1 MTSTNIDYVDTYFE
15 FPTLTKIHGEPT
27 YFQLKELKNE
37 LKSNASSV
45 TTDLGGGAN
54 GHLGLV
60 LTPAEYNAV
69 SATAYNRPTH
79 PGNLNIA
86 AGTAQHE
93 ATRLRNEHKEAV
105 RLFRETIDVEKA
117 LIKQVVAA
125 LEPKY
130 LKSLRNAN
138 SNAITRPL
146 HEVLD
151 YLFTKYGVVNADT
164 LMDIEDKV
172 KTMEYSLSDP
182 LIVMFNEIEE
192 LERLGIAATNPYREM
207 QLVQIGLKII
217 KNTNDIEDAINKW
230 YSRPAAEHTWNNF
243 KNHFEDAREL
253 LKKVRGE
260 NMQTSSFQQANYVA
274 NEVSARIARTQESI
288 LQAFAAQ
295 QQTMAEQ
302 QTAMTAATE
311 RNEEVNAATTE
322 STQLAILQLLKA
334 IKDEMKTTNP
344 VRTPRRKFYC
354 WTHGGCNHQSSE
366 CRNKKDG
373 HQDNATFRD
382 KKGGSTKGC
391 TNA

>member
-1 MTSTNIDYVDTYFE
+1 
-15 FPTLTKIHGEPT
+15 
-27 YFQLKELKNE
+27 
-37 LKSNASSV
+37 
-45 TTDLGGGAN
+45 
-54 GHLGLV
+54 
-60 LTPAEYNAV
+60 
-69 SATAYNRPTH
+69 
-79 PGNLNIA
+79 
-86 AGTAQHE
+86 
-93 ATRLRNEHKEAV
+93 
-105 RLFRETIDVEKA
+105 
-117 LIKQVVAA
+117 
-125 LEPKY
+125 
-130 LKSLRNAN
+130 
-138 SNAITRPL
+138 
-146 HEVLD
+146 
-151 YLFTKYGVVNADT
+151 
-164 LMDIEDKV
+164 MDIEDKV

-217 KNTNDIEDAINKW
+217 KNTNDFEDAINKW

-274 NEVSARIARTQESI
+274 NEVSARIAQTQESI